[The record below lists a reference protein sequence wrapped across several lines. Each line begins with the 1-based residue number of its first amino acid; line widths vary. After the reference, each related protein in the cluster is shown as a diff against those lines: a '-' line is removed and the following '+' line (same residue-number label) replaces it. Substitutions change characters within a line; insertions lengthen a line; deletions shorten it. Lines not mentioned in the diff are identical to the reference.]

1 MTKKV
6 VTNDGKKGGWLV
18 GKRHY
23 DKGGKPLGGIKAV
36 VTDAG
41 GKPVEL
47 EGGEVIINREA
58 SKKHWKELSRIN
70 QSAGNGVAIEP
81 PSGAFDEDPSEDYEN
96 GGKIE
101 FNANHIPNKWILNYA
116 IKIKEEHPDVW
127 ALGGNIFGNQAFI
140 NLKRVAER
148 GHWLD
153 SEEWMYKKWR
163 SFVARH
169 KGDFRIQGVIAMLKW
184 VDKVDKGW
192 QYMKNLIEEEIKK
205 REAKKSRK
213 MSNGGSTPAPLKDRI
228 KGSKFNEKG
237 TASTSSKAESIKFDD
252 KTIAS
257 IQSLIDAH
265 NDKYPS
271 KKITLA
277 VAKAVVRRGMG
288 AYSSSH
294 RTTITDDKPNSRTAW
309 GLARLKAFI
318 YKAQTGK
325 SKSGKYSQDN
335 DLFEELNISVQK
347 MNTGG
352 LIAPNGKPSNLTPE
366 QYKLVRT
373 PEFKQWFGDWD
384 NDPNNSSKVVDENGE
399 PLVVYHGTKN
409 KFYTFDKR
417 ARGSNTDPG
426 IFGKGFYFSKNLQ
439 TSKNYGNYI
448 IETFLNIRN
457 PFNNSEFKNK
467 SEVAEYLD
475 ISEDILT
482 EGGTGIKAYTSFTG
496 IFSDAIKE
504 KGHDGVTTRFGE
516 IVVFEPEQIKL
527 ADGTNTTFDGNN
539 PDIRFDTGGDVRGM
553 SWYSDFK
560 KQQLKKGTEHE
571 LEHADTI
578 EKFKK
583 KGVSDRQVAEQI
595 AKDHLEEDENYYI
608 ELDKMERK
616 KFATG
621 GLVTTYGGEANI
633 GDKGKLNTRKGRIDI
648 QITNITDKWVI
659 FNDLTEGGKRKDTP
673 RDKFIENYRGNAP
686 LGSSVQ
692 SQQVASTSKP
702 APGKWTADDFKNTK
716 IIVDTPE
723 KSKKFQELLFSLGGE
738 WTDLDV
744 PKKSLRKKVHFTD
757 EKYLLVGSD
766 LVFFYFSS
774 KNAWDDSG
782 KKEIFYD
789 DIFAATSTQQTA
801 TSKPAPGKWTAND
814 FKNTKII
821 VDKEQSEKL
830 QKYIFKLGGEWGD
843 GSKKV
848 ELTSFE
854 YMFIDDDLKMK
865 VSPIKDGF
873 DKDPSKQIFFDDIFK
888 KQTTKSVPSTPSL
901 NNYRIKTEAEFQNE
915 FGTDW
920 RSEVGWT
927 SSSNMDWLFD
937 KRLSEITVEGNEK
950 DDLTSVL
957 SNSMI
962 NTDRSKDPNKSNFAW
977 SLNWKTWIY
986 DPVSSEQTESKPEYV
1001 LKKPLKREDLYDI
1014 KITVDTPQKSEAFQ
1028 KAAFNLGFS
1037 WGKGKQDI
1045 INTDKPYLF
1054 IDKEFTTEYE
1064 FTFDKIEN
1072 SDSFKNNA
1080 NKELYFDDLFE
1091 LKGSKTSTIDVEP
1104 VVEKEKDVK
1113 SEKDLLVEQYNDV
1126 LFLISVTPTTDTENM
1141 LSLKARAR
1149 ELKDAI
1155 DLIDL
1160 ELRKKAQTE
1169 LTLLD
1174 ELFDASTIKPQERY
1188 KFTPYSDGFAPDG
1201 QPTALPKNIYD
1212 WTMSEEFQNWFGNFT
1227 LAYNYRNSSYENVPC
1242 SVVVNKNYEPLIVY
1256 HGTGSEFSFF
1266 KFDSFP
1272 AMYFAENEAYSNWFA
1287 EMKGQQNGTQG
1298 YVYPFVLNIRTPL
1311 DLTLFETNK
1320 ISATEFIDWMYL
1332 QTGLDE
1338 NELKINKALLDPSL
1352 KNQAWVYLR
1361 NSPEMLK
1368 VLRDKN
1374 VCDGIIYYEDNPS
1387 VDVSS
1392 PAYIT
1397 KAYIVF
1403 NANSAKI
1410 ANNERHIQTIPAMRS
1425 FFLKRGGK
1433 L

>member
-70 QSAGNGVAIEP
+70 QSAGNGVPIEP
-81 PSGAFDEDPSEDYEN
+81 PSGSFDEDPSEDYEN

-213 MSNGGSTPAPLKDRI
+213 MSDGGRTPAPLKDRI
-228 KGSKFNEKG
+228 KGSKFNKKG

-252 KTIAS
+252 KTISS

-265 NDKYPS
+265 NEKYPS

-294 RTTITDDKPNSRTAW
+294 RTTITGGKPNSRTAW

-335 DLFEELNISVQK
+335 DLFQELNISVQK
-347 MNTGG
+347 M
-352 LIAPNGKPSNLTPE
+352 K
-366 QYKLVRT
+366 
-373 PEFKQWFGDWD
+373 D
-384 NDPNNSSKVVDENGE
+384 
-399 PLVVYHGTKN
+399 
-409 KFYTFDKR
+409 
-417 ARGSNTDPG
+417 
-426 IFGKGFYFSKNLQ
+426 
-439 TSKNYGNYI
+439 
-448 IETFLNIRN
+448 
-457 PFNNSEFKNK
+457 
-467 SEVAEYLD
+467 
-475 ISEDILT
+475 
-482 EGGTGIKAYTSFTG
+482 
-496 IFSDAIKE
+496 
-504 KGHDGVTTRFGE
+504 
-516 IVVFEPEQIKL
+516 
-527 ADGTNTTFDGNN
+527 
-539 PDIRFDTGGDVRGM
+539 GGDVRGM

-560 KQQLKKGTEHE
+560 KEQLKKGTEHE

-583 KGVSDRQVAEQI
+583 KGVSDKQVAEQI

-621 GLVTTYGGEANI
+621 GVVTTYGGEANI
-633 GDKGKLNTRKGRIDI
+633 GDKGQLNTRKGRIDI
-648 QITNITDKWVI
+648 EITNITDKWVI

-692 SQQVASTSKP
+692 SQQVASTTKGLTS
-702 APGKWTADDFKNTK
+702 DDFKNTK

-723 KSKKFQELLFSLGGE
+723 KSKKFQELIFNLGGK
-738 WTDLDV
+738 WADVDV
-744 PKKSLRKKVHFTD
+744 PKASLRKKIHFTD
-757 EKYLLVGSD
+757 EKYLLVSND
-766 LVFFYFSS
+766 LEVFYFSREVT
-774 KNAWDDSG
+774 WDDSD

-789 DIFAATSTQQTA
+789 DIFPSTSTQQT
-801 TSKPAPGKWTAND
+801 TP
-814 FKNTKII
+814 
-821 VDKEQSEKL
+821 
-830 QKYIFKLGGEWGD
+830 
-843 GSKKV
+843 
-848 ELTSFE
+848 
-854 YMFIDDDLKMK
+854 
-865 VSPIKDGF
+865 
-873 DKDPSKQIFFDDIFK
+873 
-888 KQTTKSVPSTPSL
+888 TTKSTKRAVSSPL
-901 NNYRIKTEAEFQNE
+901 NDYRIKTEQEFIKQYGNQFKKAIAWNE
-915 FGTDW
+915 DTQ
-920 RSEVGWT
+920 
-927 SSSNMDWLFD
+927 MDWLFG
-937 KRLSEITVEGNEK
+937 KRIDEIIVSDEEK
-950 DDLTSVL
+950 KVFTKILAKDSF
-957 SNSMI
+957 
-962 NTDRSKDPNKSNFAW
+962 NTDETLDRYGRDWVINEDMW
-977 SLNWKTWIY
+977 VY
-986 DPVSSEQTESKPEYV
+986 DPVSAQETESKAEYV
-1001 LKKPLKREDLYDI
+1001 LKKPLKREDLYDT
-1014 KITVDTPQKSEAFQ
+1014 KIIVDTPEKSEAFQ
-1028 KAAFNLGFS
+1028 KAAFDLDFS
-1037 WGKGKQDI
+1037 WGRRQKEILNSDAAFI
-1045 INTDKPYLF
+1045 F
-1054 IDKEFTTEYE
+1054 IDKEFSTEYE
-1064 FTFDKIEN
+1064 LGYSKDKN
-1072 SDSFKNNA
+1072 SVFYKDNA
-1080 NKELYFDDLFE
+1080 NKELFFDDLFE
-1091 LKGSKTSTIDVEP
+1091 LKGSKTSTIDAEP
-1104 VVEKEKDVK
+1104 VIENKDVK

-1141 LSLKARAR
+1141 LSLKAKAR
-1149 ELKDAI
+1149 ELKDEI

-1188 KFTPYSDGFAPDG
+1188 KFMPYTDGFAPDG
-1201 QPTALPKNIYD
+1201 QPTALPKNVYN

-1311 DLTLFETNK
+1311 DLTLFETKK
-1320 ISATEFIDWMYL
+1320 ISAAEFIDWMYL

-1338 NELKINKALLDPSL
+1338 NELKVNKALLDPSV

-1392 PAYIT
+1392 PAYMT

>member
-23 DKGGKPLGGIKAV
+23 DKNGKPLGGIKAV

-41 GKPVEL
+41 DKPVEL

-81 PSGAFDEDPSEDYEN
+81 PSSAFDEDPTEDYEN

-116 IKIKEEHPDVW
+116 IKIKEEHKDVW
-127 ALGGNIFGNQAFI
+127 DLGGNIFGNQAFT

-148 GHWLD
+148 GYWLD

-163 SFVARH
+163 SYVARH
-169 KGDFRIQGVIAMLKW
+169 QRDYRIEGVIAMLKW
-184 VDKVDKGW
+184 VDKVEKGW

-205 REAKKSRK
+205 REAKKLRK
-213 MSNGGSTPAPLKDRI
+213 MSNGGNVDTYNKGEVWRINSVDYYFDESYIDNNGVKKWKTYKVFSTPRDKYTGTKSIILSKTITDKRLKEFADVGKKYGMEVTDLFDIKYNDGGSTPAPLKDRI

-252 KTIAS
+252 KTISS

-265 NDKYPS
+265 NEKYPS

-294 RTTITDDKPNSRTAW
+294 RTTITDGKPNSRTAW

-347 MNTGG
+347 MN
-352 LIAPNGKPSNLTPE
+352 K
-366 QYKLVRT
+366 
-373 PEFKQWFGDWD
+373 
-384 NDPNNSSKVVDENGE
+384 
-399 PLVVYHGTKN
+399 
-409 KFYTFDKR
+409 
-417 ARGSNTDPG
+417 
-426 IFGKGFYFSKNLQ
+426 
-439 TSKNYGNYI
+439 
-448 IETFLNIRN
+448 
-457 PFNNSEFKNK
+457 
-467 SEVAEYLD
+467 
-475 ISEDILT
+475 
-482 EGGTGIKAYTSFTG
+482 
-496 IFSDAIKE
+496 
-504 KGHDGVTTRFGE
+504 
-516 IVVFEPEQIKL
+516 
-527 ADGTNTTFDGNN
+527 
-539 PDIRFDTGGDVRGM
+539 GGDVRGM

-560 KQQLKKGTEHE
+560 KEQLKKGTEHE
-571 LEHADTI
+571 LEHKDTI
-578 EKFKK
+578 EKFKR

-608 ELDKMERK
+608 ELDKMESK

-621 GLVTTYGGEANI
+621 GGVTTYDVDTEGIWGGRGKPRIKVVSISAKTVKYLDYSDNKVKSDTKEKFDRLFTPDTSLISSQPSTQTTSKPFKSTESITWLEEYEI
-633 GDKGKLNTRKGRIDI
+633 GDYVAVRPDI
-648 QITNITDKWVI
+648 ADFLQIPFDTNENIFKITDKTI
-659 FNDLTEGGKRKDTP
+659 SGTSKRKENPSGALYNLDQEYGSKLLQLEG
-673 RDKFIENYRGNAP
+673 RDIYLISK
-686 LGSSVQ
+686 
-692 SQQVASTSKP
+692 SKP
-702 APGKWTADDFKNTK
+702 
-716 IIVDTPE
+716 
-723 KSKKFQELLFSLGGE
+723 
-738 WTDLDV
+738 
-744 PKKSLRKKVHFTD
+744 
-757 EKYLLVGSD
+757 
-766 LVFFYFSS
+766 
-774 KNAWDDSG
+774 
-782 KKEIFYD
+782 
-789 DIFAATSTQQTA
+789 STQPSQPA
-801 TSKPAPGKWTAND
+801 TTTSSSPLND
-814 FKNTKII
+814 F
-821 VDKEQSEKL
+821 
-830 QKYIFKLGGEWGD
+830 
-843 GSKKV
+843 
-848 ELTSFE
+848 
-854 YMFIDDDLKMK
+854 
-865 VSPIKDGF
+865 
-873 DKDPSKQIFFDDIFK
+873 
-888 KQTTKSVPSTPSL
+888 
-901 NNYRIKTEAEFQNE
+901 RIKTEKEFE
-915 FGTDW
+915 SEYGSKW
-920 RSEVGWT
+920 RDTVNWSMFE
-927 SSSNMDWLFD
+927 SMDWLFG
-937 KRLSEITVEGNEK
+937 KRLGEILKKGNEK
-950 DDLTSVL
+950 EDFSRVIAKSYISSDPSLDAYGKEWSI
-957 SNSMI
+957 NSSM
-962 NTDRSKDPNKSNFAW
+962 W
-977 SLNWKTWIY
+977 VY
-986 DPVSSEQTESKPEYV
+986 DPVSSQQTQSKAEYV

-1014 KITVDTPQKSEAFQ
+1014 KIIVDTPEKSEAFQ
-1028 KAAFNLGFS
+1028 KAAFDLDFS
-1037 WGKGKQDI
+1037 WDKGKKDI
-1045 INTDKPYLF
+1045 LNTQAPYLF
-1054 IDKEFTTEYE
+1054 IDNEFSTEYE
-1064 FTFDKIEN
+1064 FGFGNNKN
-1072 SDSFKNNA
+1072 SDFYENNA
-1080 NKELYFDDLFE
+1080 NKELFFDDLFE
-1091 LKGSKTSTIDVEP
+1091 LKGSKTSTIAGEP
-1104 VVEKEKDVK
+1104 VTETNVVHELNNYRILNEKEIKDIFGLINQIPNWPRNMDIFIGKKITEIVSDYRYDSVLFKIQNNQPFRTDIPETWNIDPRMYVFDADLYRQNVKQNLGKEIEQTSDVK
-1113 SEKDLLVEQYNDV
+1113 SQKDLLSEEYNDV
-1126 LFLISVTPTTDTENM
+1126 LFLISITPTTDIENM
-1141 LSLKARAR
+1141 LSLKARAK
-1149 ELKDAI
+1149 ELKDAL

-1174 ELFDASTIKPQERY
+1174 ELFSASTIKPQERY

-1201 QPTALPKNIYD
+1201 QPTSLPKNIYD
-1212 WTMSEEFQNWFGNFT
+1212 WTMTEEFQNWFGNFT

-1320 ISATEFIDWMYL
+1320 ISAAEFVDWMYL

-1387 VDVSS
+1387 VDASS
-1392 PAYIT
+1392 EAYKT

>member
-23 DKGGKPLGGIKAV
+23 DKGGKPLGGVKAV

-116 IKIKEEHPDVW
+116 IKIKEQHPDVW
-127 ALGGNIFGNQAFI
+127 DLGGNIFGNQAFI

-213 MSNGGSTPAPLKDRI
+213 MTTGGDVEDNLVKVSTYILERHPKKGDILKGGKFNDYQIVEIKKITRDGKITFKLWLKNDIKRRIVTYKPQTKKISDFIKIEKGYAKGFRYETWNPEPIGGKMSDGGSVDTYNKGEVWRIGSVDYYFDESYIDNNGVKKWKTYKVFSTPRDKYTGIISIILSKTITDKRLKEFPDVGKKYGMDVTPLFDIKYKDGGSTPAPLKDRI

-252 KTIAS
+252 NTIAS
-257 IQSLIDAH
+257 IQSLIGAH
-265 NDKYPS
+265 NEKYPS

-294 RTTITDDKPNSRTAW
+294 RTTITGGKPNSRTAW

-347 MNTGG
+347 MSTGG
-352 LIAPNGKPSNLTPE
+352 
-366 QYKLVRT
+366 V
-373 PEFKQWFGDWD
+373 
-384 NDPNNSSKVVDENGE
+384 
-399 PLVVYHGTKN
+399 
-409 KFYTFDKR
+409 
-417 ARGSNTDPG
+417 
-426 IFGKGFYFSKNLQ
+426 
-439 TSKNYGNYI
+439 
-448 IETFLNIRN
+448 
-457 PFNNSEFKNK
+457 
-467 SEVAEYLD
+467 
-475 ISEDILT
+475 
-482 EGGTGIKAYTSFTG
+482 
-496 IFSDAIKE
+496 
-504 KGHDGVTTRFGE
+504 
-516 IVVFEPEQIKL
+516 
-527 ADGTNTTFDGNN
+527 
-539 PDIRFDTGGDVRGM
+539 
-553 SWYSDFK
+553 
-560 KQQLKKGTEHE
+560 
-571 LEHADTI
+571 
-578 EKFKK
+578 
-583 KGVSDRQVAEQI
+583 
-595 AKDHLEEDENYYI
+595 
-608 ELDKMERK
+608 
-616 KFATG
+616 
-621 GLVTTYGGEANI
+621 VTTYGGEANV
-633 GDKGKLNTRKGRIDI
+633 GDKGQLNTRKGRINI
-648 QITNITDKWVI
+648 EITNITDKWVI

-692 SQQVASTSKP
+692 SQQAASIAQPTQTP
-702 APGKWTADDFKNTK
+702 AKQWTADDFKNTK

-723 KSKKFQELLFSLGGE
+723 KSKKFQELIFSLGGKWGE
-738 WTDLDV
+738 LDV
-744 PKKSLRKKVHFTD
+744 PKTSLRKKIHFTD
-757 EKYLLVGSD
+757 EQYLLVGSD
-766 LVFFYFSS
+766 LVFFYFSKFFS
-774 KNAWDDSG
+774 WDDSS

-789 DIFAATSTQQTA
+789 DIFGATSTQQTA

-830 QKYIFKLGGEWGD
+830 QKYIFKLGAEWGD

-854 YMFIDDDLKMK
+854 YMYIDDDLKMK
-865 VSPIKDGF
+865 VSTVKDTF

-888 KQTTKSVPSTPSL
+888 SQTTKSTTSTSTASL
-901 NNYRIKTEAEFQNE
+901 NDYRIKTEAEFKSE

-920 RSEVGWT
+920 RSEVKWT
-927 SSSNMDWLFD
+927 KPAGGGMDWLFG
-937 KRLSEITVEGNEK
+937 KRLSEITVIGKEK
-950 DDLTSVL
+950 DNYESVL
-957 SNSMI
+957 SNSVI
-962 NTDRSKDPNKSNFAW
+962 NTDVDKDPNSNYAW
-977 SLNWKTWIY
+977 PLNAKTWIY
-986 DPVSSEQTESKPEYV
+986 DPVSPQQTESKPEYV
-1001 LKKPLKREDLYDI
+1001 LKKPLKRKDLYDI
-1014 KITVDTPQKSEAFQ
+1014 KITVDTPEKSEAFQ
-1028 KAAFNLGFS
+1028 KAAFGLGFN
-1037 WGKGKQDI
+1037 WPNGKQDI
-1045 INTDKPYLF
+1045 INAESPYLF
-1054 IDKEFTTEYE
+1054 IDKEFSTEYE
-1064 FTFDKIEN
+1064 FGFGN
-1072 SDSFKNNA
+1072 VKNKDFYQTRF
-1080 NKELYFDDLFE
+1080 NKELFFDDLFE

-1104 VVEKEKDVK
+1104 VVEKQNDIK

-1188 KFTPYSDGFAPDG
+1188 KFMRYTDGFAPDG
-1201 QPTALPKNIYD
+1201 QPTALPKNVYN

-1242 SVVVNKNYEPLIVY
+1242 SVIVNKNYEPLIVY

-1298 YVYPFVLNIRTPL
+1298 YVYPFVLNMRTPL

-1320 ISATEFIDWMYL
+1320 ISAAEFIDWMYL

-1338 NELKINKALLDPSL
+1338 NELKVNKALLDPSV

-1392 PAYIT
+1392 LAYMT

>member
-23 DKGGKPLGGIKAV
+23 DKSGKPLGGVKAV

-265 NDKYPS
+265 NEKYPS

-294 RTTITDDKPNSRTAW
+294 KTTITGGKPNSRTAW

-325 SKSGKYSQDN
+325 SKSRKYSQDN

-347 MNTGG
+347 MN
-352 LIAPNGKPSNLTPE
+352 N
-366 QYKLVRT
+366 
-373 PEFKQWFGDWD
+373 
-384 NDPNNSSKVVDENGE
+384 
-399 PLVVYHGTKN
+399 
-409 KFYTFDKR
+409 
-417 ARGSNTDPG
+417 
-426 IFGKGFYFSKNLQ
+426 
-439 TSKNYGNYI
+439 
-448 IETFLNIRN
+448 
-457 PFNNSEFKNK
+457 
-467 SEVAEYLD
+467 
-475 ISEDILT
+475 
-482 EGGTGIKAYTSFTG
+482 
-496 IFSDAIKE
+496 
-504 KGHDGVTTRFGE
+504 
-516 IVVFEPEQIKL
+516 
-527 ADGTNTTFDGNN
+527 
-539 PDIRFDTGGDVRGM
+539 GGDVRGM

-583 KGVSDRQVAEQI
+583 EGVSDRQVAAQI
-595 AKDHLEEDENYYI
+595 AQDHLEEDENYYI

-621 GLVTTYGGEANI
+621 GLVTTYSGEANV
-633 GDKGKLNTRKGRIDI
+633 GDKGQLNTRKGRIDI
-648 QITNITDKWVI
+648 EITNITDKWVI

-692 SQQVASTSKP
+692 SQQVVSTTNGLTS
-702 APGKWTADDFKNTK
+702 DDFKNTK

-757 EKYLLVGSD
+757 EEYLLVGSD
-766 LVFFYFSS
+766 LVFFYFS
-774 KNAWDDSG
+774 KKDPWDDSS

-789 DIFAATSTQQTA
+789 DIFRT
-801 TSKPAPGKWTAND
+801 
-814 FKNTKII
+814 
-821 VDKEQSEKL
+821 
-830 QKYIFKLGGEWGD
+830 
-843 GSKKV
+843 
-848 ELTSFE
+848 
-854 YMFIDDDLKMK
+854 
-865 VSPIKDGF
+865 
-873 DKDPSKQIFFDDIFK
+873 
-888 KQTTKSVPSTPSL
+888 QTTKSKTSTWKPSFVD
-901 NNYRIKTEAEFQNE
+901 YRIKTESEFKSE

-920 RSEVGWT
+920 RSIVGWT
-927 SSSNMDWLFD
+927 SSSAMDWLFG
-937 KRLSEITVEGNEK
+937 KRLSEITVKGKEK
-950 DDLTSVL
+950 DNYESVL
-957 SNSMI
+957 SNSVI
-962 NTDRSKDPNKSNFAW
+962 NTDPNKDPNNIFAW
-977 SLNWKTWIY
+977 SLNAKTWIY
-986 DPVSSEQTESKPEYV
+986 DPVSSQQTESKPEYV

-1014 KITVDTPQKSEAFQ
+1014 KITVDTPEKSKAFQ
-1028 KAAFNLGFS
+1028 KAAFSLGFS
-1037 WGKGKQDI
+1037 WYKGKQDI
-1045 INTDKPYLF
+1045 INTDAIYLF
-1054 IDKEFTTEYE
+1054 LDKQFSTEYE
-1064 FTFDKIEN
+1064 FGFGNE
-1072 SDSFKNNA
+1072 KNKDFYQNNT
-1080 NKELYFDDLFE
+1080 NKELFFDDLFE
-1091 LKGSKTSTIDVEP
+1091 LKTAKTESVSDTQPKDKEVVSTTPKVSE
-1104 VVEKEKDVK
+1104 EDVK

-1141 LSLKARAR
+1141 LSLKPKAR

-1188 KFTPYSDGFAPDG
+1188 KFMPYTDGFAPDG
-1201 QPTALPKNIYD
+1201 QPTALPKNVYN

-1311 DLTLFETNK
+1311 DLTLFEANK

-1338 NELKINKALLDPSL
+1338 NELKVNKALLDPSV

-1392 PAYIT
+1392 PAYMT